1 MLTSTISQKITFSQ
15 LYEEMNEYVSEYLS
29 LPIYSNDSMVNAI
42 LRPTNLGINLLVECL
57 IEDFAAME
65 N

>member
-1 MLTSTISQKITFSQ
+1 MHTSTISQKITFSQ

-42 LRPTNLGINLLVECL
+42 LRPTNLGLVECL

>member
-1 MLTSTISQKITFSQ
+1 
-15 LYEEMNEYVSEYLS
+15 MNEYVF
-29 LPIYSNDSMVNAI
+29 LPKYSNDNMANAI
-42 LRPTNLGINLLVECL
+42 LRPTNLGLVECL